1 LAWTVVSVHL
11 VQWSGLESHGYLK
24 FFSSGRWAVE
34 VFVILSGFVI
44 THLLLTRKE
53 RYDAFLIRRIF
64 RIVPVYLPM
73 MLLGGATIYLALDA
87 LNFMPWAGPDYP
99 DAKWLRSLAR
109 AQEQHFFAQLIAHI
123 TMMHGLPSNSILP
136 LADSTFLVQAWSL
149 TLEMQFYL
157 VAPFVVIS
165 MRRKRSATLVII
177 IVFSL
182 FIASLSGVFGE
193 RRFPSFL
200 PSEGHHFLLGIVTRL
215 WWHRIQQVVRA
226 PTLTAIVLFVGSG
239 MSLTTRPALVWL
251 AVVAMVAGRPAERNS
266 WSYAVFDLATL
277 SRLAQW
283 AGSRSYSVYVAH
295 LPVIQICSWAIVRN
309 FQLSQWS
316 GLLVVGFAS
325 IAATLIAA
333 ELLHRIIER
342 PMMRVGADWA
352 AHVAARANVSSRS
365 PKSSLT
371 SG

>member
-1 LAWTVVSVHL
+1 
-11 VQWSGLESHGYLK
+11 
-24 FFSSGRWAVE
+24 
-34 VFVILSGFVI
+34 
-44 THLLLTRKE
+44 
-53 RYDAFLIRRIF
+53 
-64 RIVPVYLPM
+64 
-73 MLLGGATIYLALDA
+73 
-87 LNFMPWAGPDYP
+87 
-99 DAKWLRSLAR
+99 
-109 AQEQHFFAQLIAHI
+109 
-123 TMMHGLPSNSILP
+123 
-136 LADSTFLVQAWSL
+136 
-149 TLEMQFYL
+149 
-157 VAPFVVIS
+157 
-165 MRRKRSATLVII
+165 
-177 IVFSL
+177 
-182 FIASLSGVFGE
+182 
-193 RRFPSFL
+193 
-200 PSEGHHFLLGIVTRL
+200 
-215 WWHRIQQVVRA
+215 
-226 PTLTAIVLFVGSG
+226 
-239 MSLTTRPALVWL
+239 
-251 AVVAMVAGRPAERNS
+251 MVAGRPAERNS